1 VRYSS
6 AVPRAGFSEPMS
18 RSAYSLM
25 ANTVL
30 TSVLGLAFWL
40 AAARLFPANL
50 VGDDSALIAAI
61 TVLTVVGSLDL
72 GTVLIRFLP
81 TAGLRT
87 ARIVA
92 GAYTVSVSASLLLA
106 VVFVV
111 LAPRLS
117 TSFAFLGASPPLA
130 ITFCVIASLW
140 AVFSLQD
147 FVLVALHRALWVAV
161 ENTVFGI
168 LKLAALPILVV
179 TATQHAVF
187 VAWVGPVIP
196 LIIAVNLVV
205 ARRMIP
211 SHVRRQA
218 EHGIEQA
225 PLQRRAFLAFVAF
238 DYLASMFNQASA
250 RILPVLVVVT
260 LGGTSNAYF
269 YIAFT
274 IITAFDLLFQNVT
287 MSLVVEASAD
297 EQHLQRL
304 TQQLVRR
311 FLVFVLVG
319 GAIII
324 VAAPLL
330 LLPFGP
336 AYADNAAPV
345 LRLLVLASGFRA
357 ILALFGAVARV
368 RGHTGWLLLTYACL
382 AALLLPLAVILV
394 QRVGLNGVAL
404 AWLIAHAVVG
414 TAVLWPMIRLLRTS
428 DRGAPMFG
436 SGGTAR

>member
-1 VRYSS
+1 
-6 AVPRAGFSEPMS
+6 MS

-30 TSVLGLAFWL
+30 TSVLGLGFWL
-40 AAARLFPANL
+40 AAARLFPASV
-50 VGDDSALIAAI
+50 VGDDSALVAAI
-61 TVLTVVGSLDL
+61 TLLTVVGSLDL

-81 TAGLRT
+81 TAGRLT
-87 ARIVA
+87 PRIVA
-92 GAYTVSVSASLLLA
+92 TAYAISVAASLLLA
-106 VVFVV
+106 IAFVV
-111 LAPRLS
+111 LAPRWSPSL
-117 TSFAFLGASPPLA
+117 AFLGQSRLLA
-130 ITFCVIASLW
+130 ITFCVTASLW

-147 FVLVALHRALWVAV
+147 YVLVALHRAPWVAV

-168 LKLAALPILVV
+168 LKLGVLPILLV
-179 TATQHAVF
+179 TASPHEVF

-196 LIIAVNLVV
+196 LIIVVNLFLG
-205 ARRMIP
+205 RRMIP

-218 EHGIEQA
+218 ERGIE
-225 PLQRRAFLAFVAF
+225 RASIQGRSIFVFVAF
-238 DYLASMFNQASA
+238 DYLASLFNQAAA
-250 RILPVLVVVT
+250 RSLPVLVVVA
-260 LGGTSNAYF
+260 LGGASNAYF

-297 EQHLQRL
+297 EQRLRAL

-319 GAIII
+319 GALIII
-324 VAAPLL
+324 AAPLL
-330 LLPFGP
+330 LLPFGQ

-368 RGHTGWLLLTYACL
+368 RGHTSWLLVTYMGL

-394 QRVGLNGVAL
+394 GRVGLNGVAL
-404 AWLIAHAVVG
+404 AWLIAHGVVG
-414 TAVLWPMIRLLRTS
+414 SAVLWPMIRLLRTPQA
-428 DRGAPMFG
+428 GARC
-436 SGGTAR
+436 SA

>member
-1 VRYSS
+1 VRSGS
-6 AVPRAGFSEPMS
+6 AGPRAALSEPMS

-40 AAARLFPANL
+40 AAARLFPASV

-87 ARIVA
+87 PRIVA
-92 GAYTVSVSASLLLA
+92 GAYTVSVAVSLLLA
-106 VVFVV
+106 IAFVV

-117 TSFAFLGASPPLA
+117 ASFAFLSASPPLA

-147 FVLVALHRALWVAV
+147 FVLVALHRAAWVAV
-161 ENTVFGI
+161 ENTVFGV
-168 LKLAALPILVV
+168 LKLAALPILVLA
-179 TATQHAVF
+179 ATPHAVF

-205 ARRMIP
+205 AQRMIP

-218 EHGIEQA
+218 ERGIEQA

-238 DYLASMFNQASA
+238 DYLGSMFNQASA

-297 EQHLQRL
+297 EQRLQGL

-324 VAAPLL
+324 VAAPMF
-330 LLPFGP
+330 LLPFGR

-368 RGHTGWLLLTYACL
+368 RGHTSWLLLTYACL
-382 AALLLPLAVILV
+382 AALLLPLAAILV

-414 TAVLWPMIRLLRTS
+414 TAVLWPMVRLLRTPQPS
-428 DRGAPMFG
+428 APMFG
-436 SGGTAR
+436 SGRVAR